1 VPERAIH
8 TAVLRAGRK
17 LRVGPVTLL
26 PIERVVLRAG
36 SAAGA
41 AWFSAEKEPYAIVV
55 LHDEGGVRAV
65 GVGPVLVSLA
75 DLREKVPGL
84 DDELAAASRTPSDGQ
99 AAS

>member
-1 VPERAIH
+1 MPERATH
-8 TAVLRAGRK
+8 TDVLRAGRP

-36 SAAGA
+36 TAASA

-55 LHDEGGVRAV
+55 HDEGGVRAV
-65 GVGPVLVSLA
+65 GVGPVVVSLA

-84 DDELAAASRTPSDGQ
+84 DDELAAATRTPSGGQ
-99 AAS
+99 ATS